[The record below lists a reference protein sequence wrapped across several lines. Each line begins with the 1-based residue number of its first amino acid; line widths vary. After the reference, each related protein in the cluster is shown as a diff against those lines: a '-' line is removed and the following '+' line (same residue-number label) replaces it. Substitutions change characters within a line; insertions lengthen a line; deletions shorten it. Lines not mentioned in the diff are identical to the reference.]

1 MRIFVAIL
9 IFVFTYGTAFSQWGR
24 YGRWRRM
31 RYEVIYSLGGTNF
44 LGELGGAN
52 QEGTNFLRDLEINQ
66 TRPLVSL
73 GMRYKL
79 LQDIAVRTSLSFGY
93 LHGDD
98 LTTLEKYRRYRNLR
112 FRSPLFE
119 WALQL
124 EYSIL
129 RERVGHRYNLRR
141 VRGVRGY
148 KVNTYFFA
156 GIAMFWFNP
165 QGKYNGKWY
174 NLQPLCTEGEGII
187 PTREKYHRL
196 QVSIPFGIGFKYG
209 LNRRWSV
216 GLEFGPRK
224 TFTDYI
230 DDVSK
235 TYVDPELIRENC
247 GEVAAAL
254 ADPSSKEHPNWTA
267 PGQQRGD
274 AKDKDTYMFISLNLT
289 YKLKQTRR
297 GMPKFR

>member
-1 MRIFVAIL
+1 MLVSSSSIFAQ
-9 IFVFTYGTAFSQWGR
+9 FGR

-31 RYEVIYSLGGTNF
+31 RYEVIYSFGGTNF

-52 QEGTNFLRDLEINQ
+52 QYGTNFLRDFEVNQ
-66 TRPLVSL
+66 TRPLVSI

-79 LQDIAVRTSLSFGY
+79 LQDIAARSTLSFGY

-98 LTTLEKYRRYRNLR
+98 NTTTEIYRRYRNLR
-112 FRSPLFE
+112 FRSPIIE
-119 WALQL
+119 WEADIQ
-124 EYSIL
+124 YSIL
-129 RERVGHRYNLRR
+129 RERIGHRYNLRR
-141 VRGVRGY
+141 VRGVKGY
-148 KVNTYFFA
+148 KINTYFFVGVA
-156 GIAMFWFNP
+156 LFWFNP

-174 NLQPLCTEGEGII
+174 NLYPLCTEGEGLI
-187 PTREKYHRL
+187 PTREKYSRV
-196 QVSIPFGIGFKYG
+196 QISIPYGVGFKYSIS
-209 LNRRWSV
+209 RRWSI

-235 TYVDPELIRENC
+235 TYVDPQILAENC
-247 GEVAAAL
+247 GPLAAEL

-274 AKDKDTYMFISLNLT
+274 AKDKDSYMFMTLNLT

-297 GMPKFR
+297 GLPKFR